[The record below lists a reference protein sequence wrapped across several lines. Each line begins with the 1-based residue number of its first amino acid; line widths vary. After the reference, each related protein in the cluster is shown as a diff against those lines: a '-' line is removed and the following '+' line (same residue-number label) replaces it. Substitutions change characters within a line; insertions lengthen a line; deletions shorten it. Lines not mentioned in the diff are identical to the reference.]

1 MTLIHF
7 ILTTRSSSSPQ
18 INITHRAKPPRRTGI
33 TTPAPVLLPP
43 TAPLL
48 SGSSLATLAVALAVA
63 RKQLAV
69 PQLYPPGQHP
79 AVGPADEG
87 HSVHPPAQDDASAS
101 VAVAAALAAL
111 AGTTTVM
118 LPDTMVVEAVTG
130 HEVTWQSRPVWQQPP
145 P

>member
-1 MTLIHF
+1 MYK
-7 ILTTRSSSSPQ
+7 
-18 INITHRAKPPRRTGI
+18 AKPPKRTGI
-33 TTPAPVLLPP
+33 TIPTSLLPP
-43 TAPLL
+43 TAPL
-48 SGSSLATLAVALAVA
+48 SGSSFATLAVVLAVA

-87 HSVHPPAQDDASAS
+87 HSVHPPAQDPSV

-118 LPDTMVVEAVTG
+118 LPETMVVEAVTG
-130 HEVTWQSRPVWQQPP
+130 HEVVWQSRPVWQQPP